1 MKVKKF
7 NKIAIVGL
15 GLIGGSLA
23 GALKKSGNV
32 TDVTGIDIDKGS
44 VDYALEK
51 KIIDHGY
58 ASTGDGVSG
67 AEIIVIATN
76 VGDIVKTAR
85 GIIPLARKGAVI
97 TDVGSVKGKIVKAM
111 DRITPGHLRF
121 VGGHPIAGTENSGV
135 KASRPQLFK
144 GKRFIIT
151 PTSKTDPRALK
162 KVSDL
167 WKSAGAEVYKM
178 DPQTHDLIFGFV
190 SHLPHI
196 VAYSLVD
203 SIASAGDSETLFD
216 FAGGGLRDYTRVAAS
231 SPDMWTDIFTEN
243 RVNALKAIRKFRKSL
258 DKIETAIKKKDSG
271 SLKKLLSR
279 SARAKREDIK

>member
-1 MKVKKF
+1 MKDKKF
-7 NKIAIVGL
+7 RKLAVVGL

-23 GALKKSGNV
+23 GALKKSGKV
-32 TDVTGIDIDKGS
+32 ADVTGIDIDRGS
-44 VDYALEK
+44 IDYALRK

-58 ASTGDGVSG
+58 TNIGEGVSG
-67 AEIIVIATN
+67 AEVIVIATN
-76 VGDIVKTAR
+76 VGDIVKTAES
-85 GIIPLARKGAVI
+85 IIPLARMGAVI
-97 TDVGSVKGKIVKAM
+97 TDVGSVKGRIVSKL
-111 DRITPGHLRF
+111 DKLTPGHLRF

-135 KASRPQLFK
+135 KASKPGLFK

-151 PTSKTDPRALK
+151 PTSKTDPEAVK

-167 WKSAGAEVYKM
+167 WSAAGAEIYEM
-178 DPQTHDLIFGFV
+178 DPRAHDRVFGFV

-203 SIASAGDSETLFD
+203 SILSAGDSKTLFD

-231 SPDMWTDIFTEN
+231 SPEMWTDIFTAN
-243 RVNALKAIRKFRKSL
+243 RVSALKAIRRFRKSL
-258 DKIETAIKKKDSG
+258 DKIETAIRKKDAE
-271 SLKKLLSR
+271 SLRKLLSK